1 MTSSELR
8 MTMQLHKYNRLL
20 QVDLYEV
27 LLNYDLFIIVQLI
40 YHLCGPVFV
49 LAMHV
54 ELPTLR
60 VIFTLDKNGITYHKT
75 TLQYQIYALSHHQK
89 KNQPIILL
97 MMLLSLPPCDL
108 ICIICHSLFPIYGVH
123 VVCVVQEIEYCC
135 VHLFFEV
142 Q

>member
-75 TLQYQIYALSHHQK
+75 TLQYQIYALSHHQEK
-89 KNQPIILL
+89 INQ
-97 MMLLSLPPCDL
+97 
-108 ICIICHSLFPIYGVH
+108 LF
-123 VVCVVQEIEYCC
+123 C
-135 VHLFFEV
+135 
-142 Q
+142 

>member
-54 ELPTLR
+54 ELRYGWFLR
-60 VIFTLDKNGITYHKT
+60 WIK
-75 TLQYQIYALSHHQK
+75 
-89 KNQPIILL
+89 
-97 MMLLSLPPCDL
+97 MSLPTIRQLYSTKFMPYPTTKKKSINYSAND
-108 ICIICHSLFPIYGVH
+108 VT
-123 VVCVVQEIEYCC
+123 VVTSM
-135 VHLFFEV
+135 
-142 Q
+142 